1 MLAGN
6 TWGLDSMF
14 TGIIEEIGII
24 KEVSQH
30 HLVIQ
35 ADKVLE
41 GVQIGDSI
49 AINGVCLTVT
59 TLMKN
64 CFNVDIMM
72 ESLNRTGLGKLR
84 YGDHVNLERALT
96 MNGRL
101 GGHLVLGHIDD
112 VGEIV
117 TILPGQSERILK
129 ITTPTGLMRYIAYK
143 GFIAVD
149 GVSLTITALDSIS
162 FSVSLVAHTL
172 RHSTLGDK
180 RAGDTVNL
188 EIDVIAR
195 YLERLKECDNH
206 EITLGMLKEYG
217 LAEKGS

>member
-1 MLAGN
+1 MLVEN
-6 TWGLDSMF
+6 IWGPNSMF
-14 TGIIEEIGII
+14 TGIVEEIGIV
-24 KEVSQH
+24 KEVSPH

-49 AINGVCLTVT
+49 AINGACLTVT
-59 TLMKN
+59 TLMSN
-64 CFNVDIMM
+64 CFDVDIMM
-72 ESLNRTGLGKLR
+72 ESLRRTGLGKLH

-96 MNGRL
+96 MDRRL

-117 TILPGQSERILK
+117 SIIPGQSERIIK
-129 ITTPTGLMRYIAYK
+129 IATPVDLMRYIAYK

-149 GVSLTITALDSIS
+149 GVSLTITALDSLS

-172 RHSTLGDK
+172 QHSTLGNK

-195 YLERLKECDNH
+195 YLERLKEYDSH
-206 EITLGMLKEYG
+206 KVTLDILKDYG